1 MTSPANAQNITAPIP
16 APTTSYASAAGA
28 SKKPAATPVIA
39 TGSTSAPA
47 QHHAASSTPSPM
59 NGKAQIPPAVPAVA
73 RGSSSVNGNMAA
85 HDRKGS
91 VSFPGTNGGP
101 VGGGPKGAIPQFG
114 FQDSPLP
121 TNSTLQQTTASPM
134 PVPSPAHSPSPIP
147 QPSAS
152 GGRPP
157 STIQDGSS
165 MKFGSL
171 GGDGDVSLIY
181 AKACPFLPLLDFLQA
196 ESSFRVSTTTVPFL
210 RQLSLFH

>member
-1 MTSPANAQNITAPIP
+1 
-16 APTTSYASAAGA
+16 
-28 SKKPAATPVIA
+28 
-39 TGSTSAPA
+39 
-47 QHHAASSTPSPM
+47 M
-59 NGKAQIPPAVPAVA
+59 NGKTQIPPAVPAVA

-91 VSFPGTNGGP
+91 VSFTGTNGGP
-101 VGGGPKGAIPQFG
+101 VGGPKGAMPQFG

-121 TNSTLQQTTASPM
+121 ANSTLQQTTASPM

-157 STIQDGSS
+157 STIPQDGSS

-171 GGDGDVSLIY
+171 GGDGEVG
-181 AKACPFLPLLDFLQA
+181 LPLKTLI
-196 ESSFRVSTTTVPFL
+196 
-210 RQLSLFH
+210 